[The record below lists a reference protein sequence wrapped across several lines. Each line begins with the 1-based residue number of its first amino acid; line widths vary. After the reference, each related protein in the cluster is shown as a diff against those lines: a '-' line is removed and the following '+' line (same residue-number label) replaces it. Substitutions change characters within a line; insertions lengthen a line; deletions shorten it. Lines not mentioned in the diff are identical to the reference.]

1 MHDMVTV
8 NTWQYST
15 SVYGRSRDLATP
27 WLSLNFFQPSKLFS
41 IQYHVEYMAV
51 KAGCQFFAKDLKR
64 LQYDQPHVVK
74 LL

>member
-27 WLSLNFFQPSKLFS
+27 WLSLNYYLQPSKLFS
-41 IQYHVEYMAV
+41 IEYHVE
-51 KAGCQFFAKDLKR
+51 
-64 LQYDQPHVVK
+64 
-74 LL
+74 